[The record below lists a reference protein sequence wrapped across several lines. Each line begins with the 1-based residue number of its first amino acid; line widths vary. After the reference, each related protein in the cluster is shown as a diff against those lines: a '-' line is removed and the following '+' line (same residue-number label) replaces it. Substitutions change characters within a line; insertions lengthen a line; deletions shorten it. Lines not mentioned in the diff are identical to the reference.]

1 MPEKKTLKQPWWQ
14 GPFYK
19 ANRENLPDFSVP
31 ESLRGPFYYANRGL
45 AEPQMVKDWTFPEE
59 EGIAGQMPN
68 VATAVNVG
76 SVTPDYSHLF
86 PATPPTQPV
95 QQAIKPQAP
104 TDFDEVPTLPQFSPY
119 VTPEQVEETRKQSQR
134 IFYNAFAET
143 FHKAPKSNFREYK
156 NYVENLPEAKNPL
169 IRAYVLQLAR
179 ENMPSNIRR
188 EYATNQQ
195 RYARQTEMQEQLR
208 QAVEFN
214 QIVEDMKRKGE
225 LPATAYYDPKSG
237 QIAHD
242 RQLGKTPDMTRYAKI
257 RFDVARKNYMD
268 AVKGMADEATLT
280 KLQAEMDNA
289 SQLLDRA
296 YGVGGDEEMDFGGIG
311 ASAVPQQQGLIDR
324 EVYEQ
329 ALREPTAP
337 GAQIV
342 IQLYESQ
349 NK

>member
-1 MPEKKTLKQPWWQ
+1 MPPITIQDVEANPIGWSEGIDPASMQVIQQPKTQNAATTTPSA
-14 GPFYK
+14 P
-19 ANRENLPDFSVP
+19 PDFDDVPTVLNVP
-31 ESLRGPFYYANRGL
+31 E
-45 AEPQMVKDWTFPEE
+45 W
-59 EGIAGQMPN
+59 
-68 VATAVNVG
+68 
-76 SVTPDYSHLF
+76 
-86 PATPPTQPV
+86 
-95 QQAIKPQAP
+95 
-104 TDFDEVPTLPQFSPY
+104 
-119 VTPEQVEETRKQSQR
+119 VTPENIESERRRIQKQ
-134 IFYNAFAET
+134 FYHSFANT
-143 FHKAPKSNFREYK
+143 FHQVPKSNFNEYK
-156 NYVENLPEAKNPL
+156 NWIEGLPEAKNPL

-188 EYATNQQ
+188 EYAANQQ

-214 QIVEDMKRKGE
+214 QIVEDMKRKGK

-280 KLQAEMDNA
+280 KLQAEMENA

-311 ASAVPQQQGLIDR
+311 ASAVPQQQQISQQDYEALIWA
-324 EVYEQ
+324 Q
-329 ALREPTAP
+329 ANPNDPR
-337 GAQIV
+337 AQAI
-342 IQLYESQ
+342 IRMFQR
-349 NK
+349 